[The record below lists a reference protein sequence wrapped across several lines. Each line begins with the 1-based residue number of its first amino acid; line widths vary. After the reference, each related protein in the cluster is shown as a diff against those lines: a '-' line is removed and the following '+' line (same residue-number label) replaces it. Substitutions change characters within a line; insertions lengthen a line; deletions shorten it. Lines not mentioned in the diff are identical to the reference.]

1 MKYSDMIVPGGK
13 DNQIAIQMIVD
24 VIMKKDIQKQMN
36 MMIK

>member
-24 VIMKKDIQKQMN
+24 VIMKKDI
-36 MMIK
+36 